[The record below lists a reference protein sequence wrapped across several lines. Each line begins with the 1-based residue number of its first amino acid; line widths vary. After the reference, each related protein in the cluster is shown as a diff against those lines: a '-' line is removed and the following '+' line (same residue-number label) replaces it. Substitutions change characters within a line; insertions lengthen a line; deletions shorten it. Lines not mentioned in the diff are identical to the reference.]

1 MRIGVD
7 MRSVYQRRRRGTGK
21 NLLDLYTTM
30 AERRPDWQFVMFHR
44 GQGDDPFVDAENI
57 TARCIDMPG
66 DRFNFWQRIRLPL
79 AVRAEKIDVLHCPAC
94 TAPRRPMAPMAL
106 TIHDLIPLDSR
117 FPSTVSKAWWRNVK
131 RAIRRARRI
140 ITPSHFTRQNLV
152 NRLHVPSDKVVVNQ
166 WAPDRACAQV
176 TDARELQQTRERY
189 GLAGKCPYLF
199 GFGASDPRKNTR
211 GLLEAWAKLPESM
224 RAEHRLLLVG
234 IDQAALTEFGE
245 LKSSLGLGDS
255 CVLAGF
261 AAEQDI
267 PALLSGATAL
277 CYPSLSEGFGLPI
290 LDAFTCR
297 TPVLV
302 ADATSLPEVAGDA
315 AVLVDPSS
323 AESIAEGL
331 KRLIDDESLRA
342 RLVERGSRRVE
353 AFTWEA
359 CADRA
364 ASAIGAAAS
373 ERA

>member
-66 DRFNFWQRIRLPL
+66 DRFNFWQHIRLPL

-94 TAPRRPMAPMAL
+94 TAPRRPMAPLAL

-152 NRLHVPSDKVVVNQ
+152 NRLHVPSDRIVVNE
-166 WAPDRACAQV
+166 WAPDRSCAQV
-176 TDARELQQTRERY
+176 TDEKQLAQARERY

-211 GLLEAWAKLPESM
+211 GLLEAWAKLPEAT
-224 RAEHRLLLVG
+224 RQEYRLLLVG
-234 IDQAALTEFGE
+234 IDQSALGEFQQ
-245 LKSSLGLGDS
+245 LRDRLGLADR

-261 AAEQDI
+261 AADQDI

-297 TPVLV
+297 TAVLV
-302 ADATSLPEVAGDA
+302 AVATSLPEVAGDA
-315 AVLVDPSS
+315 AVLVDPNDTD
-323 AESIAEGL
+323 SIAMGL
-331 KRLIDDESLRA
+331 KRLIDDPDLRA
-342 RLVERGSRRVE
+342 RLVERGSQRVR
-353 AFTWEA
+353 AYTWEA

-364 ASAIGAAAS
+364 ALALGAAAD